1 MSVDAASEEIR
12 ELLETALSTPLDAV
26 ANPSRDQVDAWDSLT
41 HLELVFLLEERF
53 DARFSEEEIVEMSS
67 LESILAV
74 LKAKHAA

>member
-1 MSVDAASEEIR
+1 MSVDATSEEVR
-12 ELLETALSTPLDAV
+12 ELLETALSTQLDATE
-26 ANPSRDQVDAWDSLT
+26 NPRRDRVEAWDSLT

>member
-1 MSVDAASEEIR
+1 MSLDATSEEVR
-12 ELLETALSTPLDAV
+12 ELLETALSTRLDATE
-26 ANPSRDQVDAWDSLT
+26 NPRRDRVETWDSLT

-53 DARFSEEEIVEMSS
+53 DARFSEKEIVEMSS

>member
-1 MSVDAASEEIR
+1 MSVDVTSDEVR
-12 ELLETALSTPLDAV
+12 ELLETALSTPLDGV
-26 ANPSRDQVDAWDSLT
+26 ENPSRDGVEAWDSLT

-53 DARFSEEEIVEMSS
+53 DARFSEEQIVEMSS